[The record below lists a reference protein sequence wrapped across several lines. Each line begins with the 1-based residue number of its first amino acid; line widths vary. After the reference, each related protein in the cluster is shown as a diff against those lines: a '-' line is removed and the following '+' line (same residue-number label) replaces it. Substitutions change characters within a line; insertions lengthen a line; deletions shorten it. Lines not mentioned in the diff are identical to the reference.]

1 MSPSRI
7 AAALV
12 AVSASTLVAAQVTGT
27 FPPVPLA
34 SKTFASPADLPYK
47 VDTDV
52 GLVRGVQAGYN
63 ICNSTTEN
71 QQSLCQT
78 AYFNNFDDFCIWG
91 PKDPDGVVGDI
102 EGEMIAWCS
111 KPGHGTRVIPQGALT
126 GLQWIQTPDYVQAVG
141 FLDQTLVNIKAG
153 DWGGEMD
160 PHGADLRGNPMG
172 GVMFSTAFGGQ
183 PVQVIEWHNFIGG
196 NKFCMKACDP
206 KGPNAAHFCEH
217 VFDRIGCDYNI
228 PNNAV
233 DGTFEHCKGDN
244 QDFPGIY
251 TENGEVKTY
260 TQPAESLGAIST
272 MPYQPKVPPHSEC
285 VTFSSAAVFTGQPS
299 ATKAPSTAATTSSG
313 ASGSSATG
321 TRAGGAAGAS
331 ATGTATRTGT
341 AAGASQTGSGAEKV
355 AIPFISA
362 MGVLFAAVFLS

>member
-1 MSPSRI
+1 MSRSRI

-12 AVSASTLVAAQVTGT
+12 AVSASTLVASQVTGT

-52 GLVRGVQAGYN
+52 GLVRGVQSGYN

-71 QQSLCQT
+71 QEYLCQT
-78 AYFNNFDDFCIWG
+78 AYFNSFDDWCIWG
-91 PKDPDGVVGDI
+91 PKDPNGVVGNI

-111 KPGHGTRVIPQGALT
+111 KPGHGTRLIPQGALT
-126 GLQWIQTPDYVQAVG
+126 GLQWIQTSDYVQAVG
-141 FLDQTLVNIKAG
+141 FLDQTLVNIAEG

-172 GVMFSTAFGGQ
+172 GVLFSTAFGGST
-183 PVQVIEWHNFIGG
+183 PAQVIEWHNFIGG
-196 NKFCMKACDP
+196 NKFCFKACDQS
-206 KGPNAAHFCEH
+206 KPNAAHYCEH
-217 VFDRIGCDYNI
+217 IFDRIGCDYNI

-233 DGTFEHCKGDN
+233 DGVFEHCKGDN

-260 TQPAESLGAIST
+260 TQPPESLGAIST
-272 MPYQPKVPPHSEC
+272 MPYQPKVPAHSEC
-285 VTFSSAAVFTGQPS
+285 VTFSSAAVFTGLPS
-299 ATKAPSTAATTSSG
+299 PTKAPGSSSSATSSG
-313 ASGSSATG
+313 ASTSG
-321 TRAGGAAGAS
+321 TRTGAAAGAS
-331 ATGTATRTGT
+331 NTGSATRSGS
-341 AAGASQTGSGAEKV
+341 AAGASSTDSGAERV
-355 AIPFISA
+355 AIPLISA
-362 MGVLFAAVFLS
+362 MGVIFAAVFLS